1 MKLLILE
8 ISKLAFVALVFTL
21 FLTSCEK
28 DNVDFV
34 KKEVVDTFNP
44 IMKVTIGNDTKEYN
58 AYATY
63 CTNDDGLVFFNV
75 SNNQLLL
82 DTTIIVEDF
91 VVNDFLI
98 YYTGNGIDEFTIGGA
113 TFTENFEGSEFTSVI
128 LDGEAVVTILE
139 ASNEYVTGSMTGV
152 FQLFSGEEV
161 DYSVEFTAKVV
172 NVSPWCE

>member
-1 MKLLILE
+1 MKLLILK
-8 ISKLAFVALVFTL
+8 ISKLAFVALAFTL

-44 IMKVTIGNDTKEYN
+44 IMKVTIGNETKEYN

-63 CTNDDGLVFFNV
+63 CTNDDGLVFLNV

-82 DTTIIVEDF
+82 DTAIILEDF
-91 VVNDFLI
+91 MVNDFLI
-98 YYTGNGIDEFTIGGA
+98 YYTGDGTDELTIGGA
-113 TFTENFEGSEFTSVI
+113 TFTENIGGVEFTSVV
-128 LDGEAVVTILE
+128 LDPAAMVTIEE
-139 ASNEYVTGSMTGV
+139 ANEEYVKGSMTGV

-161 DYSVEFTAKVV
+161 DYSVEFTAEVIA
-172 NVSPWCE
+172 VSPFCD